1 MVSDNTPNEQPE
13 DSNDKPETESDELL
27 EKKKEEDVPPQKLE
41 FKDILDKEIGL
52 IKILDYINNS
62 VFDLIYQKKL
72 MDKYR
77 NEIIKPLIGE
87 IGQESEYLDG
97 GRLFLQEEY
106 EKLDIEKKCD
116 EMILSAEEL
125 AAENGVK
132 RHVQKNIGIISM
144 VIMAVSMGI
153 FIGASSIWPEYQTYV
168 MIPMFLIMCILPNF
182 LRSLM
187 MKKWQK
193 FKDEHNQ
200 ELIDMKQETVG
211 DIKIFIQDII
221 DDTQDRLLTNKVS
234 VQGIQFLLYSKDYNN
249 LVFVRQQKSKMGESQ
264 FLVHFADPEGI
275 GKDNVSSTYGKSGIP
290 EDDENDQFII
300 LKNAVFDDDGLLKE
314 YNQVLLPKDEDA
326 FVEALL
332 GGTKFHDID
341 NPEYVISNFEE
352 NDDIKCDCGEPVKF
366 QDFKSCESILHEKFE
381 YYLIIGQ
388 KCKKCGNNPFIIF
401 NSPGNKEIPSGLKK
415 LFE

>member
-1 MVSDNTPNEQPE
+1 MVSDNISNEQPE
-13 DSNDKPETESDELL
+13 DSNDKPENISDELL
-27 EKKKEEDVPPQKLE
+27 EKKKEEDVHPEKLE

-77 NEIIKPLIGE
+77 TEIIRPLIGE
-87 IGQESEYLDG
+87 IGQESEHLDG

-106 EKLDIEKKCD
+106 EKLDIAKKCD

-144 VIMAVSMGI
+144 AVMAFAMIIFVAVSSWAPE
-153 FIGASSIWPEYQTYV
+153 ASTYV
-168 MIPMFLIMCILPNF
+168 MIPMFLIMCLLPNI
-182 LRSLM
+182 LRTYM

-200 ELIDMKQETVG
+200 ELIDMKQETID
-211 DIKIFIQDII
+211 DIKIFIQDLI
-221 DDTQDRLLTNKVS
+221 DDSQDRLISNKIS

-249 LVFVRQQKSKMGESQ
+249 LVFVRQQESKLGESQ
-264 FLVHFADPEGI
+264 FLVHLANPEGMDQ
-275 GKDNVSSTYGKSGIP
+275 DNVSSTYGKSGIP

-314 YNQVLLPKDEDA
+314 YNQALLPKDEDA

-366 QDFKSCESILHEKFE
+366 QDFKSCESILHEHFE

-388 KCKKCGNNPFIIF
+388 KCTKCKKNPFIIF
-401 NSPGNKEIPSGLKK
+401 NSPGNKEIPSGLKQ

>member
-13 DSNDKPETESDELL
+13 DSNNNPENRSDELL
-27 EKKKEEDVPPQKLE
+27 EEKKEEFPPEKLE
-41 FKDILDKEIGL
+41 FKEILDKEIGL
-52 IKILDYINNS
+52 IKILDYLNNS
-62 VFDLIYQKKL
+62 VIDLIYQKKL

-77 NEIIKPLIGE
+77 KEIIRTLIGE
-87 IGQESEYLDG
+87 ISQESEYLDG
-97 GRLFLQEEY
+97 DRLFLQEEY

-116 EMILSAEEL
+116 EMIQSAEEL

-132 RHVQKNIGIISM
+132 RHVQKTIGIISM
-144 VIMAVSMGI
+144 AVMAFSMVIFVAVSTWAPE
-153 FIGASSIWPEYQTYV
+153 ASTYV
-168 MIPMFLIMCILPNF
+168 MIPMFLVICLLPNF
-182 LRSLM
+182 LRTYM
-187 MKKWQK
+187 MKNWQK

-200 ELIDMKQETVG
+200 ELVDMKQETID

-221 DDTQDRLLTNKVS
+221 DDTQDRLLTNKIS

-249 LVFVRQQKSKMGESQ
+249 IVFVRQQESKLGESQ

-275 GKDNVSSTYGKSGIP
+275 GKSNVSSTYGKSGIP
-290 EDDENDQFII
+290 EDDANDQFIV
-300 LKNAVFDDDGLLKE
+300 LKNAVFDEEGLLKE
-314 YNQVLLPKDEDA
+314 NNPTFLPKDRYN

-341 NPEYVISNFEE
+341 NPEYVISNFKE
-352 NDDIKCDCGEPVKF
+352 NEDVKCECGEPIKF
-366 QDFKSCESILHEKFE
+366 QDFKSCESILHEQFE

-388 KCKKCGNNPFIIF
+388 KCKECGNNPFIIF
-401 NSPGNKEIPSGLKK
+401 NSPGNKEIPSGLKQ

>member
-1 MVSDNTPNEQPE
+1 MVSDNIPNEQPE
-13 DSNDKPETESDELL
+13 DSNDNPENESDETL
-27 EKKKEEDVPPQKLE
+27 EVKKEEVPPEKLE

-62 VFDLIYQKKL
+62 IFDLIYQKKL

-77 NEIIKPLIGE
+77 TEIIRPLIGE

-106 EKLDIEKKCD
+106 EKLDIENKCD
-116 EMILSAEEL
+116 EMIQSAEEL

-153 FIGASSIWPEYQTYV
+153 FIAVSTWAPEASNYV
-168 MIPMFLIMCILPNF
+168 MIPMFLVICLLPNF
-182 LRSLM
+182 LRTFM
-187 MKKWQK
+187 QKRWQK

-200 ELIDMKQETVG
+200 EIIDMKQETID
-211 DIKIFIQDII
+211 DIKIFIQDLI
-221 DDTQDRLLTNKVS
+221 DDTKDRLISNKIS

-249 LVFVRQQKSKMGESQ
+249 LVFVRQQESKLGESQ
-264 FLVHFADPEGI
+264 FLVHFADPEGMYQ
-275 GKDNVSSTYGKSGIP
+275 GNVSSTYGKSGIP

-314 YNQVLLPKDEDA
+314 YTQALLPKDEDA

-332 GGTKFHDID
+332 GGSKFNDVD
-341 NPEYVISNFEE
+341 NPEYVIPNFEE

-366 QDFKSCESILHEKFE
+366 QDFKSCESILHEHFE
-381 YYLIIGQ
+381 YYMIIGQ
-388 KCKKCGNNPFIIF
+388 KCTKCGNNPFIIF
-401 NSPGNKEIPSGLKK
+401 NSPGNKEIPSGLKQ